1 MKNFIVNDLFIF
13 IAVAVNR
20 FLAKYFNTNSN
31 NIKKKIIF
39 FIHRLPLYFKKYGF
53 VLPIKFAK
61 QHSFYAIVVVTILS
75 LLLFSDNK
83 LIIFGFTFLASIIAL
98 GNKYINT
105 RNLEFNMTI
114 NPAVGV
120 NELDAVIQDC
130 LAEYLIFNRYEG
142 ETFITNEEETKL
154 QKEMMAL
161 VATRMSPTLVAKLRL
176 VYQDDALY
184 TAVGV
189 RVVMAVMNYVITNNR
204 VIDNNK
210 IAEREAKR
218 RDFYSVNHLTEQDK
232 FGNLRA
238 SLLPFM
244 IRQQKDNVFGI
255 HL

>member
-1 MKNFIVNDLFIF
+1 
-13 IAVAVNR
+13 
-20 FLAKYFNTNSN
+20 
-31 NIKKKIIF
+31 
-39 FIHRLPLYFKKYGF
+39 
-53 VLPIKFAK
+53 
-61 QHSFYAIVVVTILS
+61 
-75 LLLFSDNK
+75 
-83 LIIFGFTFLASIIAL
+83 
-98 GNKYINT
+98 
-105 RNLEFNMTI
+105 MTI